1 MVDKWQEGA
10 QFGHMY
16 EPPDVTVQRDGLGRE
31 LAESSVEET
40 LESVVGE
47 SPDAGPVFVDAS
59 GRRGRK
65 IRRLGWL
72 AGIVCACYAVML
84 VATVLGGNSSA
95 PWLLIPGPS
104 DDGKKAADTVRI
116 PPNADASQG
125 AVAAPGQT
133 SGTYG
138 AASTPGAATPTG
150 TAAASPAASGKAGA
164 GATAPAKP
172 GQQPTAKGSP
182 DVAGPLP
189 GDPSPRPPR
198 PARRPRPRRI
208 PGPARAPAR
217 RPSNRR
223 RPLLPRREHR
233 K

>member
-1 MVDKWQEGA
+1 MDKWQEGA

-189 GDPSPRPPR
+189 GGSQSSAPAASPSASASPD
-198 PARRPRPRRI
+198 
-208 PGPARAPAR
+208 PGPSASSSPPPVESSPPAPPAAGA
-217 RPSNRR
+217 P
-223 RPLLPRREHR
+223 
-233 K
+233 